1 MIDVIETMAPYLEL
15 EVSKENPFLDESIT
29 SYQLVDRKH
38 SMYSDLPYHNQ
49 IHCEQV
55 ASLALHL
62 FLSEIKNA
70 AVDPFASRLS
80 TQTTLVILAG
90 LLHDAKHSGG
100 QFTDLE
106 NIIEA
111 QKETEG
117 LLKGKDPLMFFTETV
132 NRLIEY
138 TQYPHVEIP
147 VNRMGQCLTD
157 ADILLTSMLKK
168 STETLVDGLLKE
180 LNLTRDEESKI
191 TQQEFYEQQLEFHK
205 TLGSNLHTASARKL
219 YLKYQTISL
228 DQIGFIFHWAPGVIN
243 E

>member
-1 MIDVIETMAPYLEL
+1 MIDVIETMTPYLEL

-29 SYQLVDRKH
+29 SYQLVDRHH

-49 IHCEQV
+49 THCEQV
-55 ASLALHL
+55 ASLTLHL
-62 FLSEIKNA
+62 FLSEIKEA
-70 AVDPFASRLS
+70 VVDPFASRLS
-80 TQTTLVILAG
+80 TQTTLLMLAG

-111 QKETEG
+111 QKETER

-132 NRLIEY
+132 NRLIGY

-168 STETLVDGLLKE
+168 STEVLVDGLMKE
-180 LNLTRDEESKI
+180 LNMTRGEEPRM
-191 TQQEFYEQQLEFHK
+191 TQEEFYEQQMEFYK
-205 TLGSNLHTASARKL
+205 LLGNSLHTVSARRL
-219 YLKYQTISL
+219 YLKYNKVSL
-228 DQIGFIFHWAPGVIN
+228 DQIGFIPHWTSGI
-243 E
+243 

>member
-1 MIDVIETMAPYLEL
+1 MAPYLEL
-15 EVSKENPFLDESIT
+15 EISEENPFLDESIT

-70 AVDPFASRLS
+70 TEEPFANRL
-80 TQTTLVILAG
+80 TTKTTLLMLAG

-100 QFTDLE
+100 LFPDLE

-111 QKETEG
+111 QKETEK

-132 NRLIEY
+132 NRLIGY

-147 VNRMGQCLTD
+147 VNHMGQCLVD
-157 ADILLTSMLKK
+157 ADILLASMLKK

-205 TLGSNLHTASARKL
+205 TLGNNLHTVSARRL
-219 YLKYQTISL
+219 YLKKNKVSL
-228 DQIGFIFHWAPGVIN
+228 DQIGFILYWTSRV